1 MKKAF
6 VLAELLLAIAI
17 IGVIAVLTV
26 PNVIRNAFT
35 RANIATLQQTYAK
48 FPEVIQ
54 SAMLEQRVR
63 TLSDFSL
70 PLSAADETLAHA
82 FVKRYFDFS
91 KDCGTSVADCFSN
104 RYKDIS
110 GTVKTDLFDNFDTF
124 FILANGASIA
134 LSDDIEGIFVIDVN
148 NVSPPNVLGRD
159 LFYISINGSGDFNT
173 VSGLYNSDYDLSS
186 LIADCRSFDGAL
198 ISCIEYLIMNNWKMD
213 Y

>member
-48 FPEVIQ
+48 FPETIQ
-54 SAMLEQRVR
+54 SAMLEQRVH

-70 PLSAADETLAHA
+70 PLSASDETLAHA
-82 FVKRYFDFS
+82 FVKSYFDFS
-91 KDCGTSVADCFSN
+91 KDCGKSAADCFSDS
-104 RYKDIS
+104 YKDIS

-124 FILANGASIA
+124 FILANGASVA

-159 LFYISINGSGDFNT
+159 LFYISINGKGDFNT